1 MPKIV
6 HRTPKYR
13 HHKASGQAL
22 VVIAGQEHY
31 LGPWKSKASRIE
43 YDRLIGEWLA
53 AGRPSMPAQTIG
65 SGITVVELIERYW
78 RFAQAYYVKN
88 GRPTGEL
95 KWVHDS
101 MRPLKKLYGHTP
113 AVEFG
118 PLALKAVRQAIVE
131 SDVSRRVV
139 NGRVDRIRRAF
150 KWAVAQELVPASV
163 HQALTAVPGLRK
175 GRTEAREPEPI
186 GPVSN
191 ELVEATLPH
200 LQPVVADMVRLQR
213 LTGARPA
220 EICIA
225 RPCDVD
231 RNGEVWA
238 YRPASH
244 KTEHHG
250 QDRVVFIGPKAQA
263 ILTPYMLR
271 GGDAYCFCP
280 KESEAKHNAQRRE
293 ERKSPMTPS
302 QAKRKR
308 KRRRAR
314 APGEHYTVESY
325 RRAIHRAA
333 DKADAKAH
341 AENPEIE
348 ADKRIIPRWSPNRLR
363 HSAATDI
370 RARYGL
376 EAAATVLGHA
386 KADVTQIYA
395 ERDLAKAAAIMRD
408 VG

>member
-13 HHKASGQAL
+13 CHKASGQAL
-22 VVIAGQEHY
+22 VVIAGREHY

-53 AGRPSMPAQTIG
+53 AGRPERLAAEAD
-65 SGITVVELIERYW
+65 ITVVELANQYW
-78 RFAQAYYVKN
+78 QFAKGYYVKD
-88 GRPTGEL
+88 GRPTGAAENIKYALRHL
-95 KWVHDS
+95 KQY
-101 MRPLKKLYGHTP
+101 YGHTP
-113 AVEFG
+113 AAKFG
-118 PLALKAVRQAIVE
+118 PLALKALQLRMVE
-131 SDVSRRVV
+131 AGQSRPYL
-139 NGRVDRIRRAF
+139 NGNIDRIRRCF
-150 KWAVAQELVPASV
+150 KWGVAHELVPASV
-163 HQALTAVPGLRK
+163 SQALAAVPGLRK
-175 GRTEAREPEPI
+175 GKTDAREPEPI
-186 GPVSN
+186 GPVS
-191 ELVEATLPH
+191 EEVVEVTLPH
-200 LQPVVADMVRLQR
+200 LQPIVADMVRLQR
-213 LTGARPA
+213 FTGARPA
-220 EICIA
+220 EICIL

-238 YRPASH
+238 YRPWSH

-263 ILTPYMLR
+263 ILSPYLLR
-271 GGDAYCFCP
+271 AGDAYCFSP
-280 KESEAKHNAQRRE
+280 KESEVKHNAQRRE

-302 QAKRKR
+302 QAKRKL
-308 KRRRAR
+308 KRCRAR
-314 APGEHYTVESY
+314 APGECYTVESY

-333 DKADAKAH
+333 EKANVRAVKAAPGMH
-341 AENPEIE
+341 WV
-348 ADKRIIPRWSPNRLR
+348 RMLVPRWSPNRLR
-363 HSAATDI
+363 HSAATEI

-395 ERDLAKAAAIMRD
+395 ERDLAKAASIMRE